1 MQLYDMHCHIDL
13 VDNMVDFALLLEKMG
28 IGAFTVTTT
37 PKAFEVE
44 NRVLKRFSNLKVG
57 LGLHPQLISSRYDE
71 IAMIERYIHNQKYIG
86 EIGLDYGKKFYF
98 SKERQKIAFEKI
110 MYMCSSG
117 NKVISIHSAFAASDV
132 LEIIS
137 KYNSATNNVCILHWF
152 SGTNKQ
158 LQKAIELGCYFSINE
173 SMLQRGNLNISQIP
187 VDRILVETDYPFI
200 SRVRNSQEIYDSL
213 LECLRRLNIV
223 MGKDIMDTVSESSK
237 KILL

>member
-71 IAMIERYIHNQKYIG
+71 IEMVERHIHNHKYIG
-86 EIGLDYGKKFYF
+86 EIGLDYGKQFYF
-98 SKERQKIAFEKI
+98 SKEGQKRAFEKI
-110 MYMCSSG
+110 MYMCSNG
-117 NKVISIHSAFAASDV
+117 NKVISIHSAYATSDV
-132 LEIIS
+132 LNIIQ
-137 KYNSATNNVCILHWF
+137 KNNSATNNICILHWF

-158 LQKAIELGCYFSINE
+158 LQKAVELGCYFSINE
-173 SMLQRGNLNISQIP
+173 KMLQKGSLNISQIP
-187 VDRILVETDYPFI
+187 IERILLETDYPFI
-200 SRVRNSQEIYDSL
+200 SNVRGPQEVYKSL
-213 LECLRRLNIV
+213 SSCLSTLNV
-223 MGKDIMDTVSESSK
+223 LLDKEVKDIVSESSK
-237 KILL
+237 RILK

>member
-13 VDNMVDFALLLEKMG
+13 VDNMVDFALSLEKMG
-28 IGAFTVTTT
+28 ISAFTVTTT

-44 NRVLKRFSNLKVG
+44 SRALKRFSNLKVG

-71 IAMIERYIHNQKYIG
+71 IEMVQRHIHNHKYIG
-86 EIGLDYGKKFYF
+86 EIGLDYGKQFYF
-98 SKERQKIAFEKI
+98 LKERQKKAFEKI
-110 MYMCSSG
+110 MYMCSNG

-132 LEIIS
+132 LDIID
-137 KYNSATNNVCILHWF
+137 KYNSAANNICILHWF

-173 SMLQRGNLNISQIP
+173 RMLEKGNLNISHIP
-187 VDRILVETDYPFI
+187 FDRILIETDYPFI
-200 SRVRNSQEIYDSL
+200 AQVHCPQEIYKSL
-213 LECLRRLNIV
+213 SACFCKLNIL
-223 MGKDIMDTVSESSK
+223 MGKEMEEIVSETSK